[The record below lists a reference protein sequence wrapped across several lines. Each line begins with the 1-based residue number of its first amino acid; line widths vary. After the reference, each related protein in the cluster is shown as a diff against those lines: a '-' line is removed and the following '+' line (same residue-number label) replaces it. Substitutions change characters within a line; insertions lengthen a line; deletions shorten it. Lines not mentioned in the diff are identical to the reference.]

1 MNYAVSIIKADYLQR
16 TRSYAFLVTLAISLY
31 IAYTFVPAP
40 GAAYTTVRVGN
51 FIGVY
56 NSAWI
61 GYVTAMMTSVFLSLI
76 GIYLV
81 NNSIKKDIDTGV
93 GMIIAATSISNYKY
107 LLSKLLSNFLV
118 LLSITAIV
126 FVMSVI
132 LFFIR
137 GHGFSF
143 DITQFILPYAIVTVP
158 ALFFISSLAVAA
170 EVFLGRRPVI
180 QYLLFFA
187 LFNVITANVMM
198 AEGSGITKM
207 LDPFGVKAVTTGM
220 EEFVHTHFH
229 EKLQVVSMGFNFSD
243 RQEVKTFVFEGIQW
257 EPAFIASRF
266 IWIGFS
272 LLLICLSAKFFH
284 RFDVKEKTRTK
295 KKKIIADN
303 ISSGLIIHD
312 IKLSALPAI
321 TPAYGILPFIK
332 TELLMLVRKS
342 SRWFWLLNAGG
353 VIALVF
359 APLSIAHQI
368 VLPILWFLQVS
379 RWSDLATKEKTNR
392 MHYFTYAAY
401 QPVRRLLVSQ
411 MIAGIILAVALSFP
425 LIIRYLVGGGF
436 IHVLEIVAGAAFIVA
451 FAVCLG
457 ILSGGNKLFE
467 ILFFLITY
475 SAVNQI
481 PFMDYFGGMHN
492 DLNYTGVMLLII
504 LFLLMV
510 SFALRNYEIR
520 HAM

>member
-1 MNYAVSIIKADYLQR
+1 MKYVISIIKADYLQR
-16 TRSYAFLVTLAISLY
+16 TRSYAFLITLAISLY

-56 NSAWI
+56 NAAWI

-76 GIYLV
+76 GFYLV
-81 NNSIKKDIDTGV
+81 NNSIKKDIETGV
-93 GMIIAATSISNYKY
+93 GMIIAATSISNFKY
-107 LLSKLLSNFLV
+107 LLSKALSNFLV

-126 FVMSVI
+126 FAMSVI

-137 GHGFSF
+137 GNGFSF
-143 DITQFILPYAIVTVP
+143 EVAQFILPYAIVTVP
-158 ALFFISSLAVAA
+158 ALFFISSLAVVA
-170 EVFLGRRPVI
+170 EVFAGRRPVI
-180 QYLLFFA
+180 QYLMFFV
-187 LFNVITANVMM
+187 LFNFISANVMM
-198 AEGSGITKM
+198 AEGSGMVKM
-207 LDPFGVKAVTTGM
+207 LDPFGVKAVTMGM
-220 EEFVHTHFH
+220 EDFVRTHFN
-229 EKLQVVSMGFNFSD
+229 EKQHVVSMGFNFSD
-243 RQEVKTFVFEGIQW
+243 RQDVKTFVFEGIQW
-257 EPAFIASRF
+257 QPAFIASRF

-272 LLLICLSAKFFH
+272 LLLIWISAKFFH
-284 RFDVKEKTRTK
+284 RFDVKEKISTK
-295 KKKIIADN
+295 KKRSPAAN
-303 ISSGLIIHD
+303 ISSGLITGD

-332 TELLMLVRKS
+332 TELLMLLRKGS
-342 SRWFWLLNAGG
+342 KWFWLVNAGG
-353 VIALVF
+353 MIVLVF

-401 QPVRRLLVSQ
+401 QPVKRLLVSQ
-411 MIAGIILAVALSFP
+411 IAAGIILAVALSFP
-425 LIIRYLVGGGF
+425 LIIRYSVSGGF
-436 IHVLEIVAGAAFIVA
+436 IHALDILAGAVFIVA

-467 ILFFLITY
+467 ILFFVLTY
-475 SAVNQI
+475 SAVNGI

-492 DLNYTGVMLLII
+492 DLNYTGLMLAII
-504 LFLLMV
+504 IFLLTV
-510 SFALRNYEIR
+510 SFALRNYEIG
-520 HAM
+520 HAI